1 MNIPTFDNVC
11 KYEDA
16 HDSFYDALEYLAEL
30 PWMGGFTSVWVAAT
44 ILSLVEQAGRE
55 NKKVRIWMTLPEDFL
70 VFDFCPMSLT
80 AERYN
85 SESVNKEGFVV
96 CDELNEKLIVHGW
109 SSCEYHSQFP
119 PDLEVIEGGV
129 EE

>member
-96 CDELNEKLIVHGW
+96 CDELMMT
-109 SSCEYHSQFP
+109 
-119 PDLEVIEGGV
+119 
-129 EE
+129 